1 MKIVNCKLKIFA
13 LALLWLSS
21 FAIAVPGDFDADGCV
36 GTADL
41 QTFAASWLT
50 NAGGDLDSDADT
62 DLADFAIFAGYWLD
76 GCVGFGAPPTASN
89 GTSSPVTHIWQTI
102 TLTATD
108 DGNPNPPAK
117 LKYVITSLPTVGV
130 IYDPKSGSGKI
141 DHVPYTLSSWGNA
154 VSYWTATAGADT
166 LQFKADDGGVS
177 PMGGQSSA
185 ATVTITATAN
195 PKDCLSFDG
204 QGYVTFADNNYYD
217 AKSGWAVHF
226 FINTCSPNG
235 GLISKRG
242 SSGAGWQMDLVG
254 GRPVFKLWNTDNQP
268 TVLTATYLTKE
279 YYGYQRLDDGKWYEL
294 SACVYTI
301 NSQLVAT
308 LQVGCGEVTE
318 SVVVTGDFTNS
329 EPVILAKTAA
339 GGYRGKIDKLRFFSA
354 YFNNE
359 YAFIIDDSIN
369 PRTGDSS
376 EVTMFAG
383 VASVVLFPLGEG
395 TGTTITDIRASHL
408 TGTLSGLD
416 HVSWLPY
423 FDPFQDVSVQQ
434 NYRGAK

>member
-1 MKIVNCKLKIFA
+1 M
-13 LALLWLSS
+13 LWLSS

-36 GTADL
+36 ATADL

-76 GCVGFGAPPTASN
+76 GCVGNGVPPTASN

-204 QGYVTFADNNYYD
+204 QGLVSIPDGTYLD
-217 AKSGWAVHF
+217 AVSGWAIDFWIKTRQPYSTLVK
-226 FINTCSPNG
+226 
-235 GLISKRG
+235 KRATG
-242 SSGAGWQMDLVG
+242 TGYEIKLVG
-254 GRPVFKLWNTDNQP
+254 GKPVIQFFDTNGQELVLLQYPYRVDNGAWHEVGVTASNYSSGWLVKFHIDQDD
-268 TVLTATYLTKE
+268 LTSQA
-279 YYGYQRLDDGKWYEL
+279 QL
-294 SACVYTI
+294 SGAMPSFD
-301 NSQLVAT
+301 NS
-308 LQVGCGEVTE
+308 E
-318 SVVVTGDFTNS
+318 SVMIG
-329 EPVILAKTAA
+329 A
-339 GGYRGKIDKLRFFSA
+339 GHKNQFDKLRFYSGLTHPGDLSD
-354 YFNNE
+354 
-359 YAFIIDDSIN
+359 IIQLFGN
-369 PRTGDSS
+369 RTESGDEQVFGIGAISS
-376 EVTMFAG
+376 
-383 VASVVLFPLGEG
+383 VLFMCNEA
-395 TGTTITDIRASHL
+395 TGTTITDSK
-408 TGTLSGLD
+408 TSKVGTFNSAD

-423 FDPFQDVSVQQ
+423 FDPFADVSVQQ